1 MAQKDRNRPG
11 RQGNTDDAQ
20 DGSQVGRG
28 RKNVSSEPLPD
39 LSEQGG
45 IEPLQETPEDYH
57 DRTRDR
63 ELDEG

>member
-1 MAQKDRNRPG
+1 MAKDHIRPD
-11 RQGNTDDAQ
+11 RQDTSDDAQ
-20 DGSQVGRG
+20 DRSQVGRG
-28 RKNVSSEPLPD
+28 KKNVSSEPLPD

-45 IEPLQETPEDYH
+45 IEPLQERPEDYH

>member
-1 MAQKDRNRPG
+1 MVQNDRSQRG
-11 RQGNTDDAQ
+11 KQ
-20 DGSQVGRG
+20 DTAEQTGDRSQVGRG

-45 IEPLQETPEDYH
+45 IEPLQERPEHYH

-63 ELDEG
+63 DLDEG

>member
-1 MAQKDRNRPG
+1 MADDRSTRTK
-11 RQGNTDDAQ
+11 QGTTDDAQ

-28 RKNVSSEPLPD
+28 RKNVSNEPLPD

-45 IEPLQETPEDYH
+45 IEPLQERPEDYN

-63 ELDEG
+63 ELDRS